1 MKKLITILT
10 IGIAT
15 ACSSST
21 ETGDGAQESIT
32 PETIEKLKIVQDENI
47 ELEEID
53 GELDSL
59 LTTLN

>member
-1 MKKLITILT
+1 MRMKAIVIAGLILS
-10 IGIAT
+10 

-21 ETGDGAQESIT
+21 DSATDEGPVKTETA
-32 PETIEKLKIVQDENI
+32 EKIKVVQDANV

-59 LTTLN
+59 LTELK